1 MLLIRNDM
9 SKKPRVQA
17 ANNHQCVV
25 LSITEVIVQGG
36 QLYIHKTKICCT
48 IQVIQID
55 VVSNLHSAEHFV
67 IIH

>member
-1 MLLIRNDM
+1 M
-9 SKKPRVQA
+9 SKKPQVQA
-17 ANNHQCVV
+17 SNNHQCVV

-36 QLYIHKTKICCT
+36 GQLYIHKTKICCI